1 MTTQYDL
8 IVIGTELDISSIE
21 ELSNLGAPGCDAAMA
36 GLF

>member
-21 ELSNLGAPGCDAAMA
+21 ELSNLGAPWMRRSDG
-36 GLF
+36 GS